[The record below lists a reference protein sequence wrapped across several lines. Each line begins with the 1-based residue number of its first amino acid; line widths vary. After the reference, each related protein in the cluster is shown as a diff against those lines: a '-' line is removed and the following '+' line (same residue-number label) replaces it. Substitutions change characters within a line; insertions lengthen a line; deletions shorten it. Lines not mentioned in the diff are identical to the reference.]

1 MTSDIRKSFQ
11 AARGRKMLS
20 EQYKIVDIEGI
31 PHGAEKMNRLL
42 IGDCRNIL
50 PTLPSCSIQCVVT
63 SPPYFSLRDYGVEGQ
78 IGQEDSVEEYVNNL
92 VTVFREVRRVLKKDG
107 TLWLNLGDS
116 YAGSGKARTK
126 EGVSANI
133 DKHYKQSAYKGSLQG
148 QIHKTPLSGY
158 LKPKDLIGVPW
169 RVAFALQEDG
179 WYLRQDIIWNKPNVM
194 PESVKDRCT
203 RSHEYLFLLSKS
215 KNYYFDADAIKEDS
229 TTFENRLLSNRECAG
244 KLDATHSSFNFK
256 RNDKRDP
263 LKQKNPQKRLNRKDN
278 NYDITKRNKRDVWT
292 IPTHP
297 YRGAH
302 FAVFPVALIQ
312 PCILAGSRPGECIL
326 DPFFG
331 SGITAEAATLLNR
344 RWLGIEINKSY
355 ELLYKERLGL
365 FSE

>member
-1 MTSDIRKSFQ
+1 
-11 AARGRKMLS
+11 
-20 EQYKIVDIEGI
+20 
-31 PHGAEKMNRLL
+31 MNRLL
-42 IGDCRNIL
+42 IGDCRTIL
-50 PTLPSCSIQCVVT
+50 PTLPSCSIQSVIT
-63 SPPYFSLRDYGVEGQ
+63 SPPYFGLRDYGVEGQ

-92 VTVFREVRRVLKKDG
+92 VTVFREVGRVLKKDG

-116 YAGSGKARTK
+116 YAGSGKARNSDGNVGKLRNDSKDATYTGRHIGTLK
-126 EGVSANI
+126 
-133 DKHYKQSAYKGSLQG
+133 
-148 QIHKTPLSGY
+148 KTPLSGC

-215 KNYYFDADAIKEDS
+215 KNYYFDADAIKENS
-229 TTFENRLLSNRECAG
+229 TTFENRLPAIVRNREYGYAS
-244 KLDATHSSFNFK
+244 KLNAMHSSFNFK

-297 YRGAH
+297 YSGTH
-302 FAVFPVALIQ
+302 FAAFPVALIQ
-312 PCILAGSRPGECIL
+312 PCILAGSRPGDSIL

-331 SGITAEAATLLNR
+331 SGTTAEAAALLNR

-355 ELLYKERLGL
+355 EPLYKERLGL

>member
-1 MTSDIRKSFQ
+1 
-11 AARGRKMLS
+11 
-20 EQYKIVDIEGI
+20 
-31 PHGAEKMNRLL
+31 
-42 IGDCRNIL
+42 
-50 PTLPSCSIQCVVT
+50 
-63 SPPYFSLRDYGVEGQ
+63 
-78 IGQEDSVEEYVNNL
+78 
-92 VTVFREVRRVLKKDG
+92 
-107 TLWLNLGDS
+107 
-116 YAGSGKARTK
+116 
-126 EGVSANI
+126 
-133 DKHYKQSAYKGSLQG
+133 
-148 QIHKTPLSGY
+148 
-158 LKPKDLIGVPW
+158 
-169 RVAFALQEDG
+169 
-179 WYLRQDIIWNKPNVM
+179 M

-215 KNYYFDADAIKEDS
+215 KNYYFDADAIKENS
-229 TTFENRLLSNRECAG
+229 TTFENRLPAIVRNREYGYAS
-244 KLDATHSSFNFK
+244 KLNAAHSSYNFK

-302 FAVFPVALIQ
+302 FAAFPVALIQ

-331 SGITAEAATLLNR
+331 SGTTAEAAALLNR

-355 ELLYKERLGL
+355 ERLYKERLGL